1 MYIYSG
7 IGISHHFEFLT
18 LWSGSNENGVQFY
31 KRSSHLRCFYNILQ
45 GTTLLCWK
53 YWRLLLQLFDL
64 SAQWKSTGPLVNMTR
79 VWPIKMSG
87 RLILC
92 LYRPVKI
99 CWQCTQV
106 VWCKSTIKQDKF
118 KCPFTE
124 KLKSK
129 LTSNLN
135 KVYVM
140 RPDRV
145 GEGVFCSIGLE
156 GRGGEFEA
164 KKPNLIS
171 KGKGAKK

>member
-1 MYIYSG
+1 MKMAFSFTNVVVIWDVFTTS
-7 IGISHHFEFLT
+7 F
-18 LWSGSNENGVQFY
+18 
-31 KRSSHLRCFYNILQ
+31 R
-45 GTTLLCWK
+45 GTTPLCWK

-156 GRGGEFEA
+156 GRGVWS
-164 KKPNLIS
+164 KKTQLN
-171 KGKGAKK
+171 K

>member
-31 KRSSHLRCFYNILQ
+31 KCSSHLRCFYNILQ
-45 GTTLLCWK
+45 GTTPLCWK
-53 YWRLLLQLFDL
+53 YWWLLLQLFDL

-145 GEGVFCSIGLE
+145 GDGVFCSIGLQ
-156 GRGGEFEA
+156 GRGVWS
-164 KKPNLIS
+164 KKNPNLIS